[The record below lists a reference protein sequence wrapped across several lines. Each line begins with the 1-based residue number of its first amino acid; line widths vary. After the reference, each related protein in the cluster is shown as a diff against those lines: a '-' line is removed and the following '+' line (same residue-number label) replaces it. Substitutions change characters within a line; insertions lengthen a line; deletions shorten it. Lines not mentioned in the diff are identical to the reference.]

1 MSHPVIN
8 PVRLLRF
15 FFLSLCLTGPL
26 FGPASVTAQAQDQGL
41 QWPLGLAPA
50 LSSTFGET
58 RSTAFHAGI
67 DLKTWG
73 KTGYAVHAAGDGW
86 VERARMSPWGF
97 GRAIYVR
104 LTDGRIAVYAHLDSF
119 FTPIQERI
127 RAEQRAQGHYSV
139 QLWFEKGEIPVK
151 RGQVIAATGQT
162 GAGPPHLHFELRDS
176 GNVPL
181 NALLHAFRVA
191 DTQAPTIRRLLVVPR
206 GPGSLADGGHDPV
219 MVPVRW
225 QTAQQ
230 RFVATRPV
238 SVFGRIGIGVES
250 FDTAD
255 AADNKMAPLWQAL
268 RVDDQEVF
276 RSRLHRVPIAD
287 WHQVSLDRWRLNGHV
302 FSNLFLRPGNRLPF
316 YTSDGNAGWIFAG
329 GDGLPPG
336 EHHVEVI
343 AADVAGNES
352 LATLRLN
359 VAASYGVALN
369 GGHAE
374 ERRPAARSAG
384 SDSPSVELIPYE
396 RFAVLRVS
404 GARSGQAVATTGA
417 ERPIALEP
425 QGDGF
430 VGLVSYA
437 HASDGSGVAAVGV
450 RFKDATV
457 DSVLQLSTQAIRPGQ
472 AQRLEYHEGLV
483 VLHLDAGS
491 AYEEIVPQVTPKR
504 SAVSPGL
511 RATHLAADLRGS
523 GARGSGVS
531 GSGVLGFDV
540 QPQTVSFDKWARI
553 SFPVPD
559 ERDPTKLGV
568 YVSDGDGGWVFIGN
582 DVDGNR
588 GGANPGASYEDA
600 DPSLPRTDDTT
611 AHGRRVS
618 ARIRAFGH
626 FALLEDVAPPTV
638 SALAPRSRAWIDDRR
653 PVLRARVV
661 DHGSGIGEEAAL
673 VIELNGQPLIHIY
686 DPEADMLE
694 ARPDAPLPDG
704 EYVWTVR
711 ARDRSGNETEVSDVF
726 GLR

>member
-1 MSHPVIN
+1 VSVCDDSFLASFLMARTDSL
-8 PVRLLRF
+8 RMLRF
-15 FFLSLCLTGPL
+15 GLALLCLVVTLSGPL
-26 FGPASVTAQAQDQGL
+26 FGPQPATAQAQDQGL
-41 QWPLGLAPA
+41 EWPLGLAPA

-58 RSTAFHAGI
+58 RSTAFHAGL

-104 LTDGRIAVYAHLDSF
+104 LKDGRIAVYAHLDSF
-119 FTPIQERI
+119 FTPVQERI
-127 RAEQRAQGHYSV
+127 RAEQQAQGHYSV

-191 DTQAPTIRRLLVVPR
+191 DTQAPTMRRLLVVPR

-287 WHQVSLDRWRLNGHV
+287 WHQVSLDRWRLKGHV

-336 EHHVEVI
+336 EHHVEVV

-352 LATLRLN
+352 LATLRLH
-359 VAASYGVALN
+359 VAASYGAALN
-369 GGHAE
+369 EGHAE
-374 ERRPAARSAG
+374 DRRPAARSAG

-396 RFAVLRVS
+396 RFAVLRV
-404 GARSGQAVATTGA
+404 AGQAVATTGA

-437 HASDGSGVAAVGV
+437 RASDGSGVAAVGV
-450 RFKDATV
+450 RFKDAMADT
-457 DSVLQLSTQAIRPGQ
+457 VLQLSTQAIRPGQ

-483 VLHLDAGS
+483 VLHLDAAS
-491 AYEEIVPQVTPKR
+491 AYEEIVPQVTPTR

-523 GARGSGVS
+523 ESRRAGAQGSGAS

-553 SFPVPD
+553 SFAIPD

-568 YVSDGDGGWVFIGN
+568 YVNDGDGGWVFIGN
-582 DVDGNR
+582 DVDE
-588 GGANPGASYEDA
+588 A
-600 DPSLPRTDDTT
+600 
-611 AHGRRVS
+611 RVS

-626 FALLEDVAPPTV
+626 FALLEDVTPPTV

-661 DHGSGIGEEAAL
+661 DHGSGIGDEAGLA
-673 VIELNGQPLIHIY
+673 IELNGRPLIHIY

-711 ARDRSGNETEVSDVF
+711 ARDQSGNETEVSDVF